1 MAGVTPGFLILIT
14 CLCIAIILVKKEHA
28 IVPLIMAMCFLPS
41 DISINIGPFHLYG
54 VRIIAIIGFIKTL
67 VAPKDQGFCWN
78 KIDKLFISYNLLGSF
93 IYIVAS
99 VNTLGAILFKSGV
112 FVDSV
117 LLYYVLRHSINS
129 KKDVQLII
137 KTFCYCVIVLLP
149 FAMFEF
155 FSAQNLFAFLGRSAI
170 AIRNGEI
177 RATTTFSHAILFGSF
192 AAALVPMFWGGYKA
206 QKSTLTLFAIYCC
219 LFFVVA
225 CSSSSPI
232 VALAGGVCLLCFF
245 RWKQYSSLLAK
256 FVLFTAIFIHVA
268 SESSLW
274 HFIYIRISV
283 KASSTGLHRY
293 LLTEAAV
300 KEFWNW
306 WLLGYGDVGPQW
318 HLKYWPQSNALATDV
333 TNHFLLEGVRGGF
346 VTMILFIY
354 LCYLVVKSLG
364 ALSMSRHEIADQWL
378 WWGFTV
384 MMITHC
390 LTFLSVA
397 YFGQI
402 TMLLYLT
409 IAVGSLAYEQIQRGK
424 C

>member
-1 MAGVTPGFLILIT
+1 
-14 CLCIAIILVKKEHA
+14 
-28 IVPLIMAMCFLPS
+28 MAMCFLPS
-41 DISINIGPFHLYG
+41 DISINIGIFHLYG
-54 VRIIAIIGFIKTL
+54 VRIIAIIGFIKIRVT
-67 VAPKDQGFCWN
+67 PKDQGVCWN
-78 KIDKLFISYNLLGSF
+78 KIDKLFIFYNLLGSF

-129 KKDVQLII
+129 RKDVQLII

-206 QKSTLTLFAIYCC
+206 QKSKLTLFAIYCC

-256 FVLFTAIFIHVA
+256 FTLFTAIFIHLVRK
-268 SESSLW
+268 SPLW
-274 HFIYIRISV
+274 HFIYIRIQI

-293 LLTEAAV
+293 MLTDASV

-306 WLLGYGDVGPQW
+306 WLLGYGDIGPQW
-318 HLKYWPQSNALATDV
+318 HLKYWPQNNAQFTDV
-333 TNHFLLEGVRGGF
+333 TNYYLLEGVRGGF
-346 VTMILFIY
+346 FTMMLFIY
-354 LCYLVVKSLG
+354 LCYTSVRVLG
-364 ALSMSRHEIADQWL
+364 RYSISQDQTGDQWL

-384 MMITHC
+384 MMIAHC

-402 TMLLYLT
+402 TMLFFLT
-409 IAVGSLAYEQIQRGK
+409 IAVAAFAQDQLQKENQCG
-424 C
+424 